1 MIIWNYILLG
11 VLLISALLVAY
22 YDLKYQKIPIWLLLT
37 NYISLSFLVDYALL
51 LGLVVILYAMIKD
64 VPIDVLY
71 LIIMG
76 YLIIIVNSKVLTGV
90 LLIGFIAYVLLA
102 KKVEKRVNSNK
113 LSMMFPLEFS
123 VTALVLIANC
133 PNIGTI
139 PMISL
144 GQLI

>member
-51 LGLVVILYAMIKD
+51 LGLVVILYAKIKD

-76 YLIIIVNSKVLTGV
+76 YLIIIVNSKVLAGV

-113 LSMMFPLEFS
+113 LSMMFPLEFG

-133 PNIGTI
+133 SNIGTI
-139 PMISL
+139 PMVSL